1 MDSVNLTAAA
11 TALALS
17 ICRSFPKDQLL
28 LVGSLITQIGETV
41 TRVSL
46 QADLLE
52 AACNPNAKNTE
63 NQDIAASLLGEELRP
78 DSF

>member
-17 ICRSFPKDQLL
+17 ICRSFPKDQL